1 MNIRTQTLGIIES
14 FDPVTQFATVRLICN
29 GTVSTSQQ
37 NYYNVGA
44 SKLIEVMVEF
54 PRCGQFC
61 ITFPI
66 KGGEICIVEFMEQG
80 ISHWQYENKLE
91 YTVVDGRPEA
101 ASMRRYDV
109 SDAICRVSIGNL
121 ETAIPNFHVDNFEVR
136 NMQGNQRMTFY
147 PDGNILLTT
156 TEGIKLH
163 ADKDIE
169 LEAGGN
175 IIATAGGDI
184 SNTATGAINDSAGS
198 NISLKA
204 TGAFAASG
212 ATATVTGTSSA
223 ALGAGGATMTAAG
236 GAIAIKKG

>member
-1 MNIRTQTLGIIES
+1 MNIRTQTLGIIEE

-37 NYYNVGA
+37 NYLNVGA

-61 ITFPI
+61 MTFPI
-66 KGGEICIVEFMEQG
+66 KGGEVCIVEFMEQG
-80 ISHWQYENKLE
+80 ISHWQYEDKLE
-91 YTVVDGRPEA
+91 YTVTDGRPEA

-109 SDAICRVSIGNL
+109 SDAICRVAIGNL
-121 ETAIPNFHVDNFEVR
+121 KSAIPNFHVDNFEVR
-136 NMQGNQRMTFY
+136 NMEGNQRMTFF

-156 TEGIKLH
+156 PAGIKFH
-163 ADKDIE
+163 ADQDIE

-175 IIATAGGDI
+175 ITATAGGDI
-184 SNTATGAINDSAGS
+184 NGSAGAGMTLS
-198 NISLKA
+198 A

-212 ATATVTGTSSA
+212 ATATVTGASSA
-223 ALGAGGATMTAAG
+223 GVTAGGVGMTAAG
-236 GAIAIKKG
+236 GSISIKRG